1 MVKHNN
7 VIPNA
12 HFKKHWQERV
22 RVTLD
27 QPARKK
33 RRRLARKAKAAAI
46 APRPAAGLFRPV
58 VRCPT
63 QKYNMKLRQGRGF
76 TLEELKAAGINR
88 KDALNIGI
96 AVDARR
102 KNKSVESLQQNVDRL
117 KAYKQR
123 LIVFPRGSN
132 KKGGSGDTSMAQQ
145 LVGEIMPVS
154 TGSGAV
160 EFADI
165 PKSDSS
171 VYQVQ
176 RKARSD
182 ARMIG
187 IRARRAIEKAEEEA
201 ANAGKK
207 KKKKKGKK

>member
-46 APRPAAGLFRPV
+46 APRPAAGLLRPV

-63 QKYNMKLRQGRGF
+63 QKYNMKLRTGRGF
-76 TLEELKAAGINR
+76 TLAELKAAGINR

-102 KNKSVESLQQNVDRL
+102 KNKKSR
-117 KAYKQR
+117 
-123 LIVFPRGSN
+123 
-132 KKGGSGDTSMAQQ
+132 
-145 LVGEIMPVS
+145 
-154 TGSGAV
+154 
-160 EFADI
+160 I
-165 PKSDSS
+165 P
-171 VYQVQ
+171 
-176 RKARSD
+176 
-182 ARMIG
+182 
-187 IRARRAIEKAEEEA
+187 
-201 ANAGKK
+201 
-207 KKKKKGKK
+207 

>member
-7 VIPNA
+7 VVPNA
-12 HFKKHWQERV
+12 HFKKHWQERI

-96 AVDARR
+96 AVDTPAGLVVPVIR
-102 KNKSVESLQQNVDRL
+102 NVDQKSIEDL
-117 KAYKQR
+117 S
-123 LIVFPRGSN
+123 LE
-132 KKGGSGDTSMAQQ
+132 
-145 LVGEIMPVS
+145 LVEIS
-154 TGSGAV
+154 
-160 EFADI
+160 E
-165 PKSDSS
+165 
-171 VYQVQ
+171 
-176 RKARSD
+176 KARSKKLKPD
-182 ARMIG
+182 DMIG
-187 IRARRAIEKAEEEA
+187 GTFTISSLGGIGGTYFTPIICSFPNSLISSIKM
-201 ANAGKK
+201 
-207 KKKKKGKK
+207 KGSR